1 MTLKVSL
8 EAINAERIVRSGAIT
23 IADYPE
29 LKLLCWNVHV
39 GVIDGETAIG
49 IYERNWHHVHQNLIT
64 KKENKL
70 IGALITIHRNGVFTP
85 FDWRLF
91 QMKKQRIPRTRDKD
105 E

>member
-49 IYERNWHHVHQNLIT
+49 IYERNWHHVHQNLLT
-64 KKENKL
+64 EKEHKL
-70 IGALITIHRNGVFTP
+70 IAELVKAYRNGVFTE
-85 FDWRLF
+85 FDWR
-91 QMKKQRIPRTRDKD
+91 IPRARDKD
-105 E
+105 A

>member
-1 MTLKVSL
+1 MTVKVSL

-23 IADYPE
+23 LAYYPE
-29 LKLLCWNVHV
+29 LKFLCWNLHI

-49 IYERNWHHVHQNLIT
+49 IYERNWHHVHQKLIT
-64 KKENKL
+64 QKEHEL
-70 IGALITIHRNGVFTP
+70 IGALIIIYRNGVFTP

-91 QMKKQRIPRTRDKD
+91 QMKKQRIPRARDKD